1 MVSIVGSKHRVY
13 YKVYYLG
20 GGADLPGDLLPPQPH
35 GVELDDIGGYLGRG
49 AFSQRAHVV
58 DRTERPGGGREMEVR
73 WVRVWGVW
81 R

>member
-1 MVSIVGSKHRVY
+1 MVSIVGSKHR
-13 YKVYYLG
+13 VYYLG

-58 DRTERPGGGREMEVR
+58 DLTERPGGGREMEVLSTLLLASEAS
-73 WVRVWGVW
+73 
-81 R
+81 